1 VQCAVFLFFVLFIPL
16 FCALV
21 TSYRGFGNVIVQIT
35 FVVHTAILEIT
46 SKLEKELEVPF
57 KEKKRVDECECS
69 VYTFVP
75 EQYKIDS
82 PLKYGSCH
90 VY

>member
-1 VQCAVFLFFVLFIPL
+1 MCGVPLFFVLLFILP

-46 SKLEKELEVPF
+46 SKLETELEVPF
-57 KEKKRVDECECS
+57 KEKKRIDKCECS
-69 VYTFVP
+69 VYVFVP
-75 EQYKIDS
+75 EQFKIE
-82 PLKYGSCH
+82 
-90 VY
+90 